1 MNPNP
6 SAHPYAY
13 LYMAQ
18 PQAEGLRDET
28 QRGRQVHAARAI
40 LPPRFFFSRLL
51 ALFRPPR
58 LV

>member
-13 LYMAQ
+13 LYETHR
-18 PQAEGLRDET
+18 QAEALRAEA
-28 QRGRQVHAARAI
+28 QRDRQVRAARAA
-40 LPPRFFFSRLL
+40 LPPRFSFVRLL